1 MICYNHKDKQAIAI
15 CKNCFKA
22 ICEQCAIP
30 DDNGFACSEKCHQ
43 EIISY
48 NAMMEKSKAVY
59 GLKPGRI
66 PVNTLL
72 PIVLG
77 VPFIILG
84 GISLI
89 GREYIG
95 CFPLS
100 AGLIFIAFGIASYI
114 NMKKSG
120 IRS

>member
-1 MICYNHKDKQAIAI
+1 MICYNHKNKQAVAI

-48 NAMMEKSKAVY
+48 NMMMEKSKAVY

-66 PVNTLL
+66 PVNTIL
-72 PIVLG
+72 PL
-77 VPFIILG
+77 ILG
-84 GISLI
+84 IPFVILGAISLI

-95 CFPLS
+95 CLPLS
-100 AGLIFIAFGIASYI
+100 AGLVFIAYGIASYV
-114 NMKKSG
+114 NMKRSG